1 VAVEASS
8 TKATIAEL
16 ATKYQL
22 HPNQIYAWEK
32 QLLDGALRHDR
43 PADSKARFFIPEV
56 RTMSRAERVAM
67 IDLGH
72 AGLSVRRQC
81 APLRLARAGIYRRA
95 TAPDLEELTLTRWID
110 APYLA
115 TPFYGSRRMSAG
127 LPRAGRQA
135 NRKRFYPLDD
145 FYRRGRPRLQLTG
158 WIQWSCRLG
167 PAQTSLSGCSD
178 GLVLPLRP

>member
-1 VAVEASS
+1 MAVEASS

-67 IDLGH
+67 IDLGG
-72 AGLSVRRQC
+72 AGLSVAAAMHAAQIGACR
-81 APLRLARAGIYRRA
+81 
-95 TAPDLEELTLTRWID
+95 DLSPGHG
-110 APYLA
+110 A
-115 TPFYGSRRMSAG
+115 GSRRADADAVDR
-127 LPRAGRQA
+127 RAISGDTVLWLTTDERGAAPSGSSGQPQA
-135 NRKRFYPLDD
+135 V
-145 FYRRGRPRLQLTG
+145 
-158 WIQWSCRLG
+158 
-167 PAQTSLSGCSD
+167 LST
-178 GLVLPLRP
+178 R